1 VFWTFFLLTG
11 LTLFIFRQAGGDPPA
26 FCVPL
31 YPVVP
36 LAFCAMCAYML
47 YSSVNYVRFAV
58 QFGVP
63 VLAGLVIMFA
73 GIPLYFLARR
83 RA

>member
-1 VFWTFFLLTG
+1 
-11 LTLFIFRQAGGDPPA
+11 
-26 FCVPL
+26 
-31 YPVVP
+31 
-36 LAFCAMCAYML
+36 ML

-58 QFGVP
+58 EFGVP

-83 RA
+83 KA